1 MIIGFTGI
9 ELPQGKIKFHDQKLI
24 TLVNKDNPK
33 KVSPY
38 FFEFV
43 LDDFIQSFAIIVPKD
58 KILDILIYDMEKIE
72 NRIQRTSNPIEIKL
86 LEKCMN
92 SLEQEIPLCDVV
104 FDDSSK
110 TMLDLLS
117 LASMKPMV
125 LLKGNEDINDI
136 ISLTIDKADY
146 MFFYTS
152 GAQESHAWFVP
163 KGTDIISCAA
173 KIHTDLAR
181 GFIKGDVVKYQD
193 YLEHHNFNE
202 CKTKGVAKMVDKDY
216 IVNPHEIIEI
226 RFNI

>member
-9 ELPQGKIKFHDQKLI
+9 ELPQGKIKFYDQKLI

-33 KVSPY
+33 KISPY

-43 LDDFIQSFAIIVPKD
+43 LDEFIQSFAIIVPKD

-72 NRIQRTSNPIEIKL
+72 NRMQRISNPIETKL
-86 LEKCMN
+86 MENCLNYLDKEM
-92 SLEQEIPLCDVV
+92 PLCDVG
-104 FDDSSK
+104 FDDAGQELLK
-110 TMLDLLS
+110 PLS
-117 LASMKPMV
+117 LASMKPIV
-125 LLKGNEDINDI
+125 LLKGDEDVNHI
-136 ISLTIDKADY
+136 ITLAIEKADY

-152 GAQESHAWFVP
+152 GIQESHSWFVP
-163 KGTDIISCAA
+163 KGSDIISCAA

-193 YLEHHNFNE
+193 YLEHYNFNE

-216 IVNPHEIIEI
+216 IVNADEVIEI
-226 RFNI
+226 RFNV

>member
-1 MIIGFTGI
+1 MIIGFTGL

-33 KVSPY
+33 KISPY

-72 NRIQRTSNPIEIKL
+72 NRIQRTSNPIETKL
-86 LEKCMN
+86 LGKCMN

-136 ISLTIDKADY
+136 ISLTMDKADY

-152 GAQESHAWFVP
+152 GIQESHAWFVP
-163 KGTDIISCAA
+163 QGSDIITCAA

-181 GFIKGDVVKYQD
+181 GFIKGDVVKYED
-193 YLEHHNFNE
+193 YLDNHNFNE

-216 IVNPHEIIEI
+216 IVNPNEVIEI

>member
-24 TLVNKDNPK
+24 TLINKDNPK
-33 KVSPY
+33 KISPY
-38 FFEFV
+38 FFEFI

-72 NRIQRTSNPIEIKL
+72 NRIQRTSNPIETKL

-92 SLEQEIPLCDVV
+92 SLEQEIPLCDVG

-117 LASMKPMV
+117 LASMKPIV

-163 KGTDIISCAA
+163 KGSDIISCAA

-181 GFIKGDVVKYQD
+181 GFIKGDIVKFQD
-193 YLEHHNFNE
+193 YLEYHNFNE
-202 CKTKGVAKMVDKDY
+202 CKAKGVAKTVEKNY
-216 IVNPHEIIEI
+216 IVQPNEIIEI
-226 RFNI
+226 RFNV

>member
-33 KVSPY
+33 KISPY

-43 LDDFIQSFAIIVPKD
+43 LDNFIKSFAIIVPKD

-72 NRIQRTSNPIEIKL
+72 NRMQRTSNPIETKL
-86 LEKCMN
+86 IEKCMN
-92 SLEQEIPLCDVV
+92 YLEQEIPLCDVG
-104 FDDSSK
+104 FDDSEK
-110 TMLDLLS
+110 QMLDLLS
-117 LASMKPMV
+117 LTSMKPIV
-125 LLKGNEDINDI
+125 LLKGDEDINNI

-152 GAQESHAWFVP
+152 GIQESHAWFVP
-163 KGTDIISCAA
+163 QGSDIITCAG

-181 GFIKGDVVKYQD
+181 GFIKGDVVKYED
-193 YLEHHNFNE
+193 YLDHHNFNE

-216 IVNPHEIIEI
+216 IVNPNEVIEI

>member
-33 KVSPY
+33 KISPY

-43 LDDFIQSFAIIVPKD
+43 LDDFIRSFAIVVPQD
-58 KILDILIYDMEKIE
+58 KILDILINDMANIE
-72 NRIQRTSNPIEIKL
+72 NRMQRISDPIETKL
-86 LEKCMN
+86 MEKCMN
-92 SLEQEIPLCDVV
+92 YLEQEIPLCDVD
-104 FDDSSK
+104 FDDSEK
-110 TMLDLLS
+110 QMLDLLS
-117 LASMKPMV
+117 LTSMKPIV
-125 LLKGNEDINDI
+125 LIKDDEDINNI
-136 ISLTIDKADY
+136 ISLAIDKANY

-163 KGTDIISCAA
+163 KGSDIISCAA

-202 CKTKGVAKMVDKDY
+202 CKAKGAAKMVDKDY
-216 IVNPHEIIEI
+216 IVSPHEVIEI

>member
-33 KVSPY
+33 KISPY

-43 LDDFIQSFAIIVPKD
+43 LDDFIRSFAIVVPKN
-58 KILDILIYDMEKIE
+58 KILDILIYDMENIE
-72 NRIQRTSNPIEIKL
+72 NRLERISNPTETKL
-86 LEKCMN
+86 MEKCMN
-92 SLEQEIPLCDVV
+92 YLDQEIPLCDVS
-104 FDDSSK
+104 FDDSEK
-110 TMLDLLS
+110 QMLKLLS
-117 LASMKPMV
+117 LTSMKPIV
-125 LLKGNEDINDI
+125 LLKEDEDINNI
-136 ISLTIDKADY
+136 IFLAIEKADY

-152 GAQESHAWFVP
+152 GIQESHSWFVP
-163 KGTDIISCAA
+163 KGSDIISCAA

-193 YLEHHNFNE
+193 YLDHHNFNE
-202 CKTKGVAKMVDKDY
+202 CKAKGVAKMVDKDY
-216 IVNPHEIIEI
+216 IVNPHEVIEI

>member
-9 ELPQGKIKFHDQKLI
+9 ELPQGKINFHDQKLI

-33 KVSPY
+33 KISPY

-72 NRIQRTSNPIEIKL
+72 NRIQRTSNPIETKL
-86 LEKCMN
+86 LGKCMN

-104 FDDSSK
+104 FDESSK
-110 TMLDLLS
+110 TILDLLS

-152 GAQESHAWFVP
+152 GIQESHAWFVP
-163 KGTDIISCAA
+163 QGSDIITCAA

-181 GFIKGDVVKYQD
+181 GFIKGDVVKHAD
-193 YLEHHNFNE
+193 YLDHHNFNE

-216 IVNPHEIIEI
+216 IVNPNEVIEI

>member
-9 ELPQGKIKFHDQKLI
+9 DLPQGKIKFHDQKLI
-24 TLVNKDNPK
+24 TLINKDNPK
-33 KVSPY
+33 KISPY

-72 NRIQRTSNPIEIKL
+72 NRIQRTSNPIETKL

-104 FDDSSK
+104 FDESSK

-152 GAQESHAWFVP
+152 GNQESHAWFVP
-163 KGTDIISCAA
+163 KGSDIISCAA

-181 GFIKGDVVKYQD
+181 GFIKGDVVKYED
-193 YLEHHNFNE
+193 YLEYHNFNE

-216 IVNPHEIIEI
+216 IVNPDEIIEI

>member
-24 TLVNKDNPK
+24 ALVNKDNPK

-43 LDDFIQSFAIIVPKD
+43 LDNFIRSFAIVVPKN
-58 KILDILIYDMEKIE
+58 KILDILIYDMENIE
-72 NRIQRTSNPIEIKL
+72 NRLERISNPTETKL
-86 LEKCMN
+86 MEKCMN
-92 SLEQEIPLCDVV
+92 YLDQEIPLCDVS
-104 FDDSSK
+104 FTDSEK
-110 TMLDLLS
+110 QMLKLLS
-117 LASMKPMV
+117 LTSMKPIV
-125 LLKGNEDINDI
+125 SLKGDEEINNI
-136 ISLTIDKADY
+136 ILRSIDKADY

-152 GAQESHAWFVP
+152 GIQESHAWFVP
-163 KGTDIISCAA
+163 KDSDIITCAA

-202 CKTKGVAKMVDKDY
+202 CKTKGVARMVNKDY
-216 IVNPHEIIEI
+216 IVNPHEVIEI